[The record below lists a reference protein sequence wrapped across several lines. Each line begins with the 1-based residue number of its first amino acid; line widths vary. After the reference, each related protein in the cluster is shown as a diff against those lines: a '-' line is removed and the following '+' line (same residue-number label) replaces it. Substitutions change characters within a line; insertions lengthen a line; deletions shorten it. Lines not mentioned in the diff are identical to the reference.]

1 MLREALKQQ
10 EQVLA
15 PRYEMG
21 GLPPPQ
27 AQGDLEELNLHP
39 WLLWAGGSAEGG
51 IIPASRAD
59 GF

>member
-1 MLREALKQQ
+1 MLNEALKQQ
-10 EQVLA
+10 EKVLA
-15 PRYEMG
+15 PQSGMG
-21 GLPPPQ
+21 GSPPK

-39 WLLWAGGSAEGG
+39 WLLRAGGSAEGG